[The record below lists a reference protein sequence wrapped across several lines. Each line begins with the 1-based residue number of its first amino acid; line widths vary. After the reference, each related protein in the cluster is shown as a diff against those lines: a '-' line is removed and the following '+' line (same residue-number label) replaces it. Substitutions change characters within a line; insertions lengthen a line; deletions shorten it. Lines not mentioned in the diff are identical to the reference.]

1 MKMCYVDESGD
12 TGPFDQQ
19 ERNSQP
25 IFLLCGLLMDQSDL
39 EDMTRD
45 IINLKQTHFPA
56 YAQSATHWHDWL
68 KVEVKGA
75 SLRRALREGRRDT
88 MRHMMGFLNRILA
101 LLEEYRVRL
110 VARVYVKKPNVEF
123 KGASVY
129 PSAIQRLAQAFEDM
143 LMREN
148 DKGVFELKSARRE

>member
-1 MKMCYVDESGD
+1 MFYGEVKMKMCYVDESGD

-88 MRHMMGFLNRILA
+88 MRQSPKSSRPRPRLGSPIPKVVI
-101 LLEEYRVRL
+101 EVRPRPMTRRA
-110 VARVYVKKPNVEF
+110 VA
-123 KGASVY
+123 ST
-129 PSAIQRLAQAFEDM
+129 
-143 LMREN
+143 
-148 DKGVFELKSARRE
+148 